1 MSTTAPRTAA
11 DSIAENTGPSPGL
24 GASAS
29 ANTGK
34 GFQEFNIESTDIDVK
49 PGVQLNE
56 RQKVIVG
63 SVLDVCVQSPRV
75 ILRDVLGG
83 GVLMA
88 NGG

>member
-11 DSIAENTGPSPGL
+11 DSIAENTGSSPGL
-24 GASAS
+24 GASANS
-29 ANTGK
+29 GK

-75 ILRDVLGG
+75 ILGDVLGG
-83 GVLMA
+83 ILMA
-88 NGG
+88 NDG